1 MHRSF
6 RTIRSLSFFFIL
18 CSSLLYMQDAPP
30 PPIEWGKINIAD
42 LQMTSFP
49 SDTNASA
56 VILCDY
62 GVSSIDDYMHFVFK
76 RHLRVKILKESGFS
90 WGTHTVSL
98 YTDRKKG
105 ETIDDIEGVT
115 YTLDEKGKI
124 VETEF
129 DDDDVFEEKVS
140 ETFTKQK
147 FTLPGLKPGCII
159 ELRYEVTA
167 RNFFYVRDWTFQHSE
182 PVLWSEYRFITPPNI
197 GFAFLTKGYEPFAV
211 NEKSGVL
218 QYFSG
223 ETKSFVGSSL
233 LHCNMQRYVV
243 KNAPALRDEPYI
255 TTLDDYYNKVEIQFS
270 GYAESGSMAVER
282 VLQTWDKFVEELLD
296 SRGFGKRIDETSTVR
311 DLTEQIIGTAATPE
325 AKIQA
330 IYQWITNSITWSN
343 VNTDFSTQTVD
354 ETIEAKK
361 GSSADITMLLISML
375 RAAGVQS
382 DPVILSTRDNGMIQD
397 LYPIIAQFNYIVAR
411 VTVGK
416 KTMYLDATNPLR
428 PMELLPAKVLGV
440 KALVIQPNAVEWV
453 RLQSPVRSVDNS
465 FARLTLDEN
474 GGVTGTL
481 EGLYKNYF
489 NVNVRS
495 MLNEKKEVET
505 AKNFFS
511 VEMSGL
517 TVDSVEVKGRDTVS
531 IPIKLKAWVS
541 SPTFAQS
548 GADLLYVNPHIVG
561 RLKDNPFKSPIRKF
575 PVDYTYPQE
584 YSSTVQI
591 TIPPTYQIKESL
603 RNVSMNVGN
612 GVSFRRLIQAD
623 SLQIQVTTKLEIGTT
638 EVPASEYLR
647 LRELYANMI
656 AMESEQLVLEKRP
669 APAPAP
675 VVEQPKPAA
684 PPAKKKGKK

>member
-1 MHRSF
+1 
-6 RTIRSLSFFFIL
+6 
-18 CSSLLYMQDAPP
+18 
-30 PPIEWGKINIAD
+30 
-42 LQMTSFP
+42 
-49 SDTNASA
+49 
-56 VILCDY
+56 
-62 GVSSIDDYMHFVFK
+62 
-76 RHLRVKILKESGFS
+76 
-90 WGTHTVSL
+90 
-98 YTDRKKG
+98 
-105 ETIDDIEGVT
+105 
-115 YTLDEKGKI
+115 
-124 VETEF
+124 
-129 DDDDVFEEKVS
+129 
-140 ETFTKQK
+140 
-147 FTLPGLKPGCII
+147 
-159 ELRYEVTA
+159 
-167 RNFFYVRDWTFQHSE
+167 
-182 PVLWSEYRFITPPNI
+182 
-197 GFAFLTKGYEPFAV
+197 
-211 NEKSGVL
+211 
-218 QYFSG
+218 
-223 ETKSFVGSSL
+223 
-233 LHCNMQRYVV
+233 
-243 KNAPALRDEPYI
+243 
-255 TTLDDYYNKVEIQFS
+255 
-270 GYAESGSMAVER
+270 
-282 VLQTWDKFVEELLD
+282 
-296 SRGFGKRIDETSTVR
+296 
-311 DLTEQIIGTAATPE
+311 
-325 AKIQA
+325 
-330 IYQWITNSITWSN
+330 
-343 VNTDFSTQTVD
+343 
-354 ETIEAKK
+354 
-361 GSSADITMLLISML
+361 ITMLLISML

-505 AKNFFS
+505 AKRFFS

-531 IPIKLKAWVS
+531 IPIKLKASVS